1 MDILEQAKADFT
13 VNTVNHT
20 VKVLLDD
27 GVNRHIVCTHGG
39 SNNYRFDLIT
49 YAGGLLY
56 RGDMGSYV
64 FERVH
69 DMFYFFRSKDGR
81 INPMYWAE
89 KLQAVD
95 KHGGWKN
102 FSMDKFKAA
111 VLEFTKD
118 HIKDNLKGRE
128 KNEFKDALNSA
139 LEKVR
144 DGETGAG
151 HFIANFEHDGWQ
163 FMDFWEG
170 AGVDEYE
177 YRYAWACHAIVWAI
191 NQYDEKIITPSAIK
205 IGSIVRLK
213 PTETRPPLISVFD
226 MPLAEKLGASEAI
239 VFATNEHDGTISVI
253 KKDQSMIFRGVFF
266 ASHFDYL
273 SQASS
278 ELLTA
283 CWQFTEQVR
292 NRVYIKK
299 TP

>member
-69 DMFYFFRSKDGR
+69 DMFDFFRSKDGR

-89 KLQAVD
+89 KLQAIE
-95 KHGGWKN
+95 KNSGWKK
-102 FSMDKFKAA
+102 FS
-111 VLEFTKD
+111 
-118 HIKDNLKGRE
+118 RE
-128 KNEFKDALNSA
+128 KFLKAVWQHVNNYFDGFEIPEDLKSEITDALNDVDDNEYSA
-139 LEKVR
+139 GQMIHEF
-144 DGETGAG
+144 D
-151 HFIANFEHDGWQ
+151 HNGWTFQ
-163 FMDFWEG
+163 DFWEG
-170 AGVDEYE
+170 GGCDEFE

-191 NQYDEKIITPSAIK
+191 NQYNVLTGSPSPIK
-205 IGSIVRLK
+205 IGSVVRLK
-213 PTETRPPLISVFD
+213 PLETRPPLVSVFD
-226 MPLAEKLGASEAI
+226 TPLAEDLGHSEAI
-239 VFATNEHDGTISVI
+239 VFSMNEFNGSISVI
-253 KKDQSMIFRGVFF
+253 TKDQSMIFRNTFLP
-266 ASHFDYL
+266 SHFDYL

-292 NRVYIKK
+292 ERVYIKK